1 MLVVIA
7 DDMSYDNLMFMPK
20 TTAFFKSHG
29 TSFTKNYITYPLCC
43 PPRPTFLAGQLAH
56 NHGLSSVFS
65 PDNFLGWKTK
75 DNNMASWL

>member
-43 PPRPTFLAGQLAH
+43 PPRPTFLAG
-56 NHGLSSVFS
+56 
-65 PDNFLGWKTK
+65 
-75 DNNMASWL
+75 